1 VAEVLYYAIPAFVL
15 LLVVELLSFKYAR
28 DEELVGYEARDTRTS
43 LMMGGGNVA
52 INAVWKLVV
61 VVAYAGL
68 YELTP
73 LRMPA
78 DKWWT
83 YVLLF
88 FADDLAYYWFHR
100 IHHEVRVFWASHVV
114 HHSSRHYNLSTA
126 LRQTWTPMT
135 ALPFWAPLALLGF
148 APWMILTQLAIS
160 LIYQF
165 WIHTERVKRLPA
177 PIEFFFNTPSH
188 HRVHH
193 GANEVYLDRNYG
205 GILIIWDRIFGSFQG
220 ETEYSLVREGGSTVV
235 KAHSSAAASGV
246 LKTNFLPSSET
257 ILTPALVRS
266 PMPGSRLIRY
276 SLPPVLSCIT
286 LAAASSS
293 SKVFGGFFTSS
304 PAAANFVAF
313 Q

>member
-1 VAEVLYYAIPAFVL
+1 MGLVAEVLYYAIPAFVL

-28 DEELVGYEARDTRTS
+28 DDDDLVGYEARDTRTS
-43 LMMGGGNVA
+43 LTMGGGNVV

-61 VVAYAGL
+61 LVVYAGL

-78 DKWWT
+78 DEWWT

-100 IHHEVRVFWASHVV
+100 VHHEVRVFWASHVV
-114 HHSSRHYNLSTA
+114 HHSSQHYNLSTA

-148 APWMILTQLAIS
+148 APWMILAAAGDQPD
-160 LIYQF
+160 
-165 WIHTERVKRLPA
+165 LPVLDPHRA
-177 PIEFFFNTPSH
+177 GRRSCRRRFEFFFNTPSH

-205 GILIIWDRIFGSFQG
+205 GILIIWDRLFGTFQG
-220 ETEYSLVREGGSTVV
+220 ETERVALRADEEHPHLPADPRRLPRVRRDRPRRARARRAGATGSAT
-235 KAHSSAAASGV
+235 SSAARAGRR
-246 LKTNFLPSSET
+246 TAAAAA
-257 ILTPALVRS
+257 PAAEPRRF
-266 PMPGSRLIRY
+266 GSR
-276 SLPPVLSCIT
+276 
-286 LAAASSS
+286 A
-293 SKVFGGFFTSS
+293 GG
-304 PAAANFVAF
+304 
-313 Q
+313 